1 MDRMSLIRQPRGLS
15 LIALLVATSLPL
27 LGQRKIAEVH
37 VRGSR
42 RFSAHDVIA
51 ASGLRA
57 GAPYS
62 AAAVE
67 RAARRLADTGA
78 FSEVSPMVVP
88 AYSSVI
94 LDWYLTDA
102 PRFVPARFAG
112 FTGLSQAQL
121 EDAAHQVPLFH
132 GELPLLKPGL
142 ADQVA
147 AALQSL
153 LEAHHLSGRV
163 EHRFAGHGGDIESVV
178 FRVVK

>member
-1 MDRMSLIRQPRGLS
+1 MSRIRQSRALS
-15 LIALLVATSLPL
+15 LIGLLAAASLPL
-27 LGQRKIAEVH
+27 LAQGKIAAVH

-42 RFSAHDVIA
+42 RFSAQEVIA

-57 GAPYS
+57 GAPYT
-62 AAAVE
+62 AASVE

-88 AYSSVI
+88 AYNSVI

-121 EDAAHQVPLFH
+121 EAAARKVPLFH

-147 AALQSL
+147 AALQRL
-153 LEAHHLSGRV
+153 LDAHHLSGRV
-163 EHRFAGHGGDIESVV
+163 EHRFAGRGGDIESVV
-178 FRVVK
+178 FRVVQ